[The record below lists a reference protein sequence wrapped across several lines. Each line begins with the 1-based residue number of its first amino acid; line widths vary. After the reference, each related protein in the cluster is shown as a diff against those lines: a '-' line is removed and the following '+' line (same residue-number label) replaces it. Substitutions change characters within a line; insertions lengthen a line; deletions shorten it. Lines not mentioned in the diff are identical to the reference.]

1 MLDSGTAD
9 GATNMATDHALLE
22 RAATSGEA
30 VLRIYGWA
38 RPTLSFGMHERARVT
53 PASLATHGVDV
64 VRRPTGGRAL
74 LHDREVT
81 YSVTAPA
88 AGIGLG
94 ESYRAI
100 NALLLAALS
109 RLGVHATEAERRAR
123 ASAPDG
129 AACFAEP
136 NVGELTVGGRKLVGS
151 AQRRDQGALLQH
163 GSILLADDQ
172 GLIAQLRG
180 VERQASD
187 TPIALAAGA
196 LSQNEESP
204 TVAASLT
211 EILGRDVSYGEV
223 RDALLAALRDAVGA
237 QAVTPLETSA
247 IAPAVSRATAQYR
260 DAKWTWRR

>member
-1 MLDSGTAD
+1 
-9 GATNMATDHALLE
+9 MATDHALLE

-30 VLRIYGWA
+30 VLRIYAWA

-53 PASLATHGVDV
+53 PDALAAYGVDV

-81 YSVTAPA
+81 YSITTPA

-100 NALLLAALS
+100 NALLLAAL
-109 RLGVHATEAERRAR
+109 RKLGVQATEANRRAR
-123 ASAPDG
+123 ATAPDG

-136 NVGELTVGGRKLVGS
+136 NAGELVVGGRKLVGS
-151 AQRRDQGALLQH
+151 AQRRDQDALLQH

-172 GLIAQLRG
+172 VLIARLRG
-180 VERQASD
+180 FERQAGTGAFERAPS
-187 TPIALAAGA
+187 TPTEHEA
-196 LSQNEESP
+196 SP
-204 TVAASLT
+204 TVAATLT
-211 EILGRDVSYGEV
+211 HILGRDVSYAEV
-223 RDALLAALRDAVGA
+223 RDALVAALRDAVSE
-237 QAVTPLETSA
+237 QAVTPLETAA
-247 IAPAVSRATAQYR
+247 IASAVARATAQYR